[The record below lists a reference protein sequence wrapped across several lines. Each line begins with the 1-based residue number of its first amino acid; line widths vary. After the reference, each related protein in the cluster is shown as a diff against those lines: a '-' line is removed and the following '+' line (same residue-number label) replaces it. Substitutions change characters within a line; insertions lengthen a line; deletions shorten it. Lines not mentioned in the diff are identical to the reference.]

1 MIDVLQTMQYE
12 VEGEKAEM
20 KDLTLRS
27 IEAETVVTH
36 KEAERRHLTSAEKRK
51 RNETLA
57 IGLSR
62 TDLLKEKDCS
72 SGDVTGM
79 I

>member
-1 MIDVLQTMQYE
+1 MLYE
-12 VEGEKAEM
+12 IQAEKDEM
-20 KDLTLRS
+20 KDTALRS

-36 KEAERRHLTSAEKRK
+36 KELERRHLTSAEKRK

-62 TDLLKEKDCS
+62 TDLLKENDYS
-72 SGDVTGM
+72 ASDVTGM

>member
-1 MIDVLQTMQYE
+1 MQF
-12 VEGEKAEM
+12 EGEKE
-20 KDLTLRS
+20 KRPTSLKS

-36 KEAERRHLTSAEKRK
+36 KEAERRHLTSAEKRR

-62 TDLLKEKDCS
+62 TDLMKTEAR
-72 SGDVTGM
+72 GDTASPPVDTTGFYSLLN
-79 I
+79 

>member
-1 MIDVLQTMQYE
+1 M
-12 VEGEKAEM
+12 
-20 KDLTLRS
+20 RS
-27 IEAETVVTH
+27 IEAETVVSH
-36 KEAERRHLTSAEKRK
+36 GEAERRHLTSAEKRK

-62 TDLLKEKDCS
+62 SDLMKSEADTAS
-72 SGDVTGM
+72 HGDVNISGR

>member
-1 MIDVLQTMQYE
+1 MQYE
-12 VEGEKAEM
+12 IQAEKDEM
-20 KDLTLRS
+20 KDTTLRS
-27 IEAETVVTH
+27 
-36 KEAERRHLTSAEKRK
+36 RHLTSAEKRK

-62 TDLLKEKDCS
+62 TDLLKGNDCS
-72 SGDVTGM
+72 ASDVTGM

>member
-1 MIDVLQTMQYE
+1 MQSK
-12 VEGEKAEM
+12 GEEEKTSRQNV
-20 KDLTLRS
+20 KS
-27 IEAETVVTH
+27 IEAETVVSHT
-36 KEAERRHLTSAEKRK
+36 EAERRHLTTAEKRK

-62 TDLLKEKDCS
+62 TDLMKSEARTDT
-72 SGDVTGM
+72 GDVNISGR

>member
-1 MIDVLQTMQYE
+1 MQYE
-12 VEGEKAEM
+12 IQAEKDEM
-20 KDLTLRS
+20 KDTTLRS

-72 SGDVTGM
+72 ARDVTGM